1 MKKALLGLMLLST
14 SVMAG
19 EADHYT
25 YRLDPLAD
33 MSTVIN
39 QRANEFLQSAI
50 DKANAKGGCD
60 ETVLYSEMR
69 TYFANHSTGKLVK
82 FALHDNLVERRQINL
97 KKSIYGDWKILN
109 GYLMG
114 KPSAAES
121 PLALTPMIRIGD
133 EVIGTDKLEH
143 MFGMGFKYFNWHH
156 IKGKN
161 LRTVLKRGVFYEKTS
176 LGGNILATGVFAY
189 ADLSANFNGMR
200 FWNHVLQKR
209 EDVMGQNIGPYVTCN
224 NDKFEAVKENPI
236 DFTKYVDKSM
246 DESVNC
252 SKFATKS
259 AVRKVRKSLERL
271 SEEYDVEFKCPMS
284 MEDLQSMYDKYD
296 VTIYGDKK
304 KSSISHF
311 ILNNDGYDDVSYFNE
326 F

>member
-1 MKKALLGLMLLST
+1 
-14 SVMAG
+14 MAG

-25 YRLDPLAD
+25 YRFDPLAD
-33 MSTVIN
+33 MGHTLN
-39 QRANEFLQSAI
+39 KRANEYLKTSVDA
-50 DKANAKGGCD
+50 ANERGSCN
-60 ETVLYSEMR
+60 ETELYSQMR
-69 TYFANHSTGKLVK
+69 KYFANHSSGKLVK

-97 KKSIYGDWKILN
+97 KKSIYGEWKVLN

-133 EVIGTDKLEH
+133 EVVGTDKLEH
-143 MFGMGFKYFNWHH
+143 MFGMGFKYFKWHYL
-156 IKGKN
+156 KGKG
-161 LRTVLKRGVFYEKTS
+161 LKKVLKRGVVFEKTT

-209 EDVMGQNIGPYVTCN
+209 DDVMGDNAGPYVHCVDN
-224 NDKFEAVKENPI
+224 KFVVNQENPI
-236 DFTKYVDKSM
+236 DFYHYVDKSM
-246 DESVNC
+246 DESINC

-259 AVRKVRKSLERL
+259 GVRKVRCSLERL
-271 SEEYDVEFKCPMS
+271 SEEYDVDFKCPMS
-284 MEDLQSMYDKYD
+284 INDLQEMYKKYD
-296 VTIYGDKK
+296 VTIKGDRKK
-304 KSSISHF
+304 RSISHF
-311 ILNNDGYDDVSYFNE
+311 ILNDDGYDDVSYFNE